1 MRASMALIVW
11 VYIERYR
18 MRLAER
24 PVRPLPRPQA
34 RPRGEPRPGTA
45 LLTSEV
51 LSAGKA
57 AVFIL
62 AISLLGWAIMFL
74 LIYGLIALL

>member
-24 PVRPLPRPQA
+24 PVRPLPRP
-34 RPRGEPRPGTA
+34 RGEPRPGTG
-45 LLTSEV
+45 LLTSKV